1 MNKFENVD
9 IVDSLRRIMNTNTEH
24 YKSDFIYDV
33 NHLKNAAQSKNAEDK
48 HLLFMSRP
56 SGTYCFREKG
66 VFMKDTSQYNTWK
79 FYGEQTKDKI
89 LAYAVQVTGI
99 EDGQIKGNLYELDY
113 QQHFKHVIQTAVQA
127 YIQTLHYKYGDVDM
141 SAGKWFPKEPCT
153 KYGDFLS
160 CEVKPNNPEE
170 LKSVLEGEHRSYEK
184 LPNGNIDNHIAELNA
199 AGIKERVSK
208 MSAEEKQSHIDS
220 VEMSLDFGMTDSL
233 THSDMDL
240 YNAITQERSEK
251 KPSIRKQLAENKGKS
266 EPKKSIT
273 PKKEDISL

>member
-9 IVDSLRRIMNTNTEH
+9 IVDSLRRIVNTNTEH

-99 EDGQIKGNLYELDY
+99 EDGQIKGNLYELNY
-113 QQHFKHVIQTAVQA
+113 QQPF
-127 YIQTLHYKYGDVDM
+127 
-141 SAGKWFPKEPCT
+141 
-153 KYGDFLS
+153 
-160 CEVKPNNPEE
+160 
-170 LKSVLEGEHRSYEK
+170 
-184 LPNGNIDNHIAELNA
+184 
-199 AGIKERVSK
+199 
-208 MSAEEKQSHIDS
+208 
-220 VEMSLDFGMTDSL
+220 
-233 THSDMDL
+233 
-240 YNAITQERSEK
+240 
-251 KPSIRKQLAENKGKS
+251 
-266 EPKKSIT
+266 
-273 PKKEDISL
+273 